1 MMLMAPESQETRIQV
16 WTLTL
21 DHKSLGRSELSI
33 PHMHGEADN
42 LTSTEG
48 PPVRDGTCEDGAW
61 HQGPSWE
68 PARGPDPS

>member
-68 PARGPDPS
+68 PACGPDPS